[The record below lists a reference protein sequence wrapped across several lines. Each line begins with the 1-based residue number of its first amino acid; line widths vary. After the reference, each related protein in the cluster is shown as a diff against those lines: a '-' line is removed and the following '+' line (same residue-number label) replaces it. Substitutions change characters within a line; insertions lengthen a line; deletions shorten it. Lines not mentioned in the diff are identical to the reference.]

1 MEHVYEL
8 VSIWPGGEYVHMRS
22 EALPPVA
29 ARYNRCKARET
40 YVRIRLD
47 GRLLTIREAD
57 ELCGEKWQIA
67 SGLPIGQKARTYTS
81 LPITRNKRRD
91 RAKRVAE
98 LDAAGHVLRVFES
111 INDMAISLNTSTAT
125 AGLWIRQGD
134 IRATGCKYAV
144 CEGEEKANEAR

>member
-1 MEHVYEL
+1 MRHVYEL

-57 ELCGEKWQIA
+57 ELCGEKW
-67 SGLPIGQKARTYTS
+67 PIV
-81 LPITRNKRRD
+81 PHVVRRK
-91 RAKRVAE
+91 KRVYGGPKPNIKRKAVAE
-98 LDAAGHVLRVFES
+98 IDQNGNIVRVFES
-111 INDMAISLNTSTAT
+111 AEKMADAR
-125 AGLWIRQGD
+125 GM
-134 IRATGCKYAV
+134 
-144 CEGEEKANEAR
+144 EKRTKKNNR

>member
-1 MEHVYEL
+1 MRHVYEL

-57 ELCGEKWQIA
+57 ELCGEKWQIV
-67 SGLPIGQKARTYTS
+67 PHVV
-81 LPITRNKRRD
+81 RRK
-91 RAKRVAE
+91 KRVYGGPKPNIKRKAGAE
-98 LDAAGHVLRVFES
+98 IDKNGNIVRVFES
-111 INDMAISLNTSTAT
+111 AEKMADAIGICWSS
-125 AGLWIRQGD
+125 AGVWARSGTV
-134 IRATGCKYAV
+134 RGTGCSY
-144 CEGEEKANEAR
+144 CGYG

>member
-1 MEHVYEL
+1 MRHVYEL

-57 ELCGEKWQIA
+57 ELCGEKW
-67 SGLPIGQKARTYTS
+67 PIVPYVV
-81 LPITRNKRRD
+81 RRK
-91 RAKRVAE
+91 KRVY
-98 LDAAGHVLRVFES
+98 GGPKPN
-111 INDMAISLNTSTAT
+111 I
-125 AGLWIRQGD
+125 
-134 IRATGCKYAV
+134 
-144 CEGEEKANEAR
+144 

>member
-1 MEHVYEL
+1 MRHVYEL

-57 ELCGEKWQIA
+57 ELCGEK
-67 SGLPIGQKARTYTS
+67 L
-81 LPITRNKRRD
+81 
-91 RAKRVAE
+91 
-98 LDAAGHVLRVFES
+98 LDMENVEMLRETERGVNGFG
-111 INDMAISLNTSTAT
+111 ST
-125 AGLWIRQGD
+125 GR
-134 IRATGCKYAV
+134 
-144 CEGEEKANEAR
+144 